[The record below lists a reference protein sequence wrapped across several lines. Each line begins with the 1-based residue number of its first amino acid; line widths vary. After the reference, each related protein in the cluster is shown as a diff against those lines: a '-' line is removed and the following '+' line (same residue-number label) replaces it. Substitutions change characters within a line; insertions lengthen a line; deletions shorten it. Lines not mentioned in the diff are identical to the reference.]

1 MDRGNS
7 MEDDLERERN
17 RVKNSSG
24 MKDLHNSD
32 DDDEMMDEEAL
43 GVRGGAAGSEP
54 DPTATSHNEISA
66 LADNCG
72 FPVGASDAERRRQE
86 QLRSDEETAR
96 LLMEALAAEDAAASE
111 YEQRRQAQ
119 LQADAEFAR
128 MLMESES
135 PGFSAGHG
143 ASGPRA

>member
-1 MDRGNS
+1 MRLQD
-7 MEDDLERERN
+7 EAERQQLAMQKKQQFLADER
-17 RVKNSSG
+17 
-24 MKDLHNSD
+24 MAQM
-32 DDDEMMDEEAL
+32 MMDEEAL

-66 LADNCG
+66 LADNSG

-128 MLMESES
+128 MIWAAYI
-135 PGFSAGHG
+135 G
-143 ASGPRA
+143 